1 MLKTLHKVV
10 KLEVVSTGRRL
21 KNVSNVMCYGKADWP
36 TVQCDQMLEYKV
48 AQICPN
54 IAQKVVTA
62 VFTLIVAFFKIAP
75 KSCQIFDEG
84 LLEIFSVRPFK
95 NGPIWSHCFWVKN

>member
-1 MLKTLHKVV
+1 
-10 KLEVVSTGRRL
+10 
-21 KNVSNVMCYGKADWP
+21 MCYGKADWP